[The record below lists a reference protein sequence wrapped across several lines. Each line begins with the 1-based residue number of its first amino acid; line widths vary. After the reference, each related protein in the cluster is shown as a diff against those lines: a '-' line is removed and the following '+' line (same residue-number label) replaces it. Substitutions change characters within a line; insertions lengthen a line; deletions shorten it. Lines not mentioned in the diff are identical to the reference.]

1 MGTDY
6 KSAPAIEGKRHGLQ
20 IRASDR
26 GTRARITNPRQ
37 RSREMGTDYK
47 SAPAIEGNGTD
58 YKSAPAI
65 LHYFITSTL
74 ILKSEIGHVFS
85 IGISLPT

>member
-26 GTRARITNPRQ
+26 RTRARITNPRQ
-37 RSREMGTDYK
+37 RSKDK
-47 SAPAIEGNGTD
+47 GTD

>member
-6 KSAPAIEGKRHGLQ
+6 KSAPAIEG
-20 IRASDR
+20 
-26 GTRARITNPRQ
+26 N
-37 RSREMGTDYK
+37 GTDYK

>member
-6 KSAPAIEGKRHGLQ
+6 KSAPAIEGNGHGLQ

>member
-26 GTRARITNPRQ
+26 GTRVRITNPRQ